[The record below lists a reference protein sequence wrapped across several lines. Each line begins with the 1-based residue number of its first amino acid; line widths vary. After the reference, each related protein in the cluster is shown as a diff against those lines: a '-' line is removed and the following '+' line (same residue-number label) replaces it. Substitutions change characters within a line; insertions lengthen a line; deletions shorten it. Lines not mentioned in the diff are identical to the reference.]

1 MLNFAIIENQ
11 ISGSVGDF
19 TFSIPYSKDNFEG
32 LKKMQEEFES
42 VSTMEEFN
50 DLLENLKAFTSQDV
64 QTVIETECEYIKV
77 DEKTGKFYLHYNGVT
92 SDISMPSALVDRIM
106 ESHEKGVDYMP
117 LVKMWVRFL
126 RNPNLPKDGK
136 GKRFAK
142 KFFNFVNMTYV
153 HPKLKEEF
161 IAKGYSDDVAAKKA
175 TVYQMK
181 ITKEGLLN
189 GYKVSR
195 EILHK
200 YEASEDGQS
209 AVQVPR
215 YQRTFDPNT
224 GEITSEGLPEI
235 VEERL
240 FEPAV
245 MGRGGDPFTCVGANG
260 FSAPGHFIKVGCV
273 HALASWD
280 QVNINDNASCVKG
293 LHVGGLY
300 YISGYSGEI
309 HNVFIDP
316 MHVGAVPDDNT
327 GAIRCKQYFVHSSL
341 AGVNGSIYHSSEYA
355 KLTDAEWEEM
365 CLEAVKVRAEK
376 AQQLED
382 EDERQSALRM

>member
-1 MLNFAIIENQ
+1 MLNFAVIENQ
-11 ISGSVGDF
+11 ITGSAGEYN
-19 TFSIPYSKDNFEG
+19 FSIPFTQEAYDG
-32 LKKMQEEFES
+32 LVKVQEEFES
-42 VSTMEEFN
+42 VKTMDEFN
-50 DLLENLKAFTSQDV
+50 DLLENLKAFTTQDL
-64 QTVIETECEYIKV
+64 QTVIETECPYIKV
-77 DEKTGKFYLHYNGVT
+77 DPKNNNFYLHYNDVT
-92 SDISMPSALVDRIM
+92 SDVKMPKALVDRLM
-106 ESHEKGVDYMP
+106 ESHEKGIDYMP
-117 LVKMWVRFL
+117 LIKMWVRFL
-126 RNPNLPKDGK
+126 RNPNLPKK
-136 GKRFAK
+136 GGRFAR

-153 HPKLKEEF
+153 HPKLYIDY
-161 IAKGYSDDVAAKKA
+161 IAQGYSDDIATKKA

-200 YEASEDGQS
+200 FEASEDGQS
-209 AVQVPR
+209 AVQKPR

-224 GEITSEGLPEI
+224 GEITSDGLPEI
-235 VEERL
+235 VEDRL

-245 MGRGGDPFTCVGANG
+245 MGSGGDAFSCTGANG
-260 FSAPGHFIKVGCV
+260 FPKPGHFIKVGCV
-273 HALASWD
+273 HALDSWD
-280 QVNINDNASCVKG
+280 QVNTNDDQSCVKG

-316 MHVGAVPDDNT
+316 MHVGAVPDDST

-355 KLTDAEWEEM
+355 KMTDFEWQEM
-365 CLEAVKVRAEK
+365 LVEALKMTAEK
-376 AQQLED
+376 MSEMNAASDKLQ
-382 EDERQSALRM
+382 ALK